1 MFRADPNLTP
11 VTAGQ
16 SPLWLLAGLQAYVD
30 GVGTLCATAT
40 RLADEFVGH
49 LKDSSH
55 GSMAVQFREMSQR
68 VEAAAVGEMALLASD
83 VQACWQQGNAGSQD
97 DSGVSNMDS
106 SCSFS
111 RFPFVGARLVICHSD
126 VRLLSLFF
134 HCFMLLA
141 FSLCF
146 SPPSSYLRDLSSD
159 NPPPPIL
166 AVVFLVF
173 CNFLPRFFSQILW
186 VISRLSLSPC
196 VQHI

>member
-30 GVGTLCATAT
+30 GVGTLCAAAT

-111 RFPFVGARLVICHSD
+111 RSQDDSGVSNMDSSRSFSRSPFVGARLVICHSA
-126 VRLLSLFF
+126 VRLLLLFF
-134 HCFMLLA
+134 HFSMLLA

-146 SPPSSYLRDLSSD
+146 SPSSSYLRDLSSD
-159 NPPPPIL
+159 NPPPH
-166 AVVFLVF
+166 
-173 CNFLPRFFSQILW
+173 
-186 VISRLSLSPC
+186 LS
-196 VQHI
+196 